1 MRNEGPVKLDDSLI
15 RSAPVLYDLI
25 SRDGAIAYANETEER
40 ALGFQTGALAGVS
53 FELVYS
59 PESRS
64 LIAPLL
70 NGQET
75 APQAFA
81 KLQIRNAGRAL
92 IDVAAHAD
100 VIDHPELGRCVRTVK
115 FPLND
120 TLKRLDRLSRENEV
134 LSSIVSTAR
143 DASYCVDFIEPVDLT
158 APEHEI
164 IRQVFENQC
173 CWRYCNEAMAR
184 LYKLP
189 IGDNLNTRDVHEVFP
204 RNVDNENF
212 VRTLIQNRWNVDGAL
227 SRDHRYDGVDV
238 LIENDVRADIREGQL
253 YRFWGVVRELSAR
266 RMQERELEDQ
276 AAAALDILAAVADPI
291 IVADAEARIVG
302 ANPAVEWVLGWP
314 TESLLGRGLKEIL
327 RTRLELRRVIAA
339 ARPGRLP
346 TWIEADAQ
354 CRDGTMF
361 RCGAFISSIHRE
373 DHEARSV
380 FTLRMEPAIVM
391 DKAS

>member
-1 MRNEGPVKLDDSLI
+1 M
-15 RSAPVLYDLI
+15 
-25 SRDGAIAYANETEER
+25 
-40 ALGFQTGALAGVS
+40 S

-70 NGQET
+70 NGRET

-81 KLQIRNAGRAL
+81 RLQIRNAQRAL

-100 VIDHPELGRCVRTVK
+100 VIDHPEWGRCVRIVK

-120 TLKRLDRLSRENEV
+120 TLRRLEQLSRENEV

-189 IGDNLNTRDVHEVFP
+189 IGGNLNTRDVHEVFP
-204 RNVDNENF
+204 RNADNENF

-266 RMQERELEDQ
+266 RMQERELEGQ
-276 AAAALDILAAVADPI
+276 AAAALDILAAVADPV

-314 TESLLGRGLKEIL
+314 AESLLGRGLKEIL

-339 ARPGRLP
+339 ARPGRLT

-354 CRDGTMF
+354 CRDGTMVP
-361 RCGAFISSIHRE
+361 CGAFISSIHRE

-380 FTLRMEPAIVM
+380 FTLRMDPAIVM